1 MGDFAMESKRSAD
14 GLLAN
19 TATTRRHVE
28 GEGFPGTGGQAF
40 VWQQVI
46 LGEKDQAG
54 SQGRAF
60 VAVEEGVVAA
70 KIEEIGRGDLSGR
83 RTSAVP

>member
-1 MGDFAMESKRSAD
+1 MPASSAEQAAQACGRLVAIESAR
-14 GLLAN
+14 G
-19 TATTRRHVE
+19 HVE
-28 GEGFPGTGGQAF
+28 GEGFPGVGGQAF